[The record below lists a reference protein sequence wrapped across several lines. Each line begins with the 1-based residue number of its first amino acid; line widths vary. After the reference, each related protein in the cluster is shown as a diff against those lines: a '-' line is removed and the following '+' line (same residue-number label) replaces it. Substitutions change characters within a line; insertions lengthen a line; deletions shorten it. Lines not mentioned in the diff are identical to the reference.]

1 MRKKKDDRVG
11 MAMVPHN
18 RRDRSDAALL
28 GDSGVSSRYKP
39 TNTRHQK
46 KRNLLMKKHLPTTL
60 QAIGTIMVAMSL
72 SMITIPLGL
81 GFAGVALVAF
91 GIAAER
97 S

>member
-1 MRKKKDDRVG
+1 
-11 MAMVPHN
+11 MVENN
-18 RRDRSDAALL
+18 RGDGLDAALL
-28 GDSGVSSRYKP
+28 GDSRVSSRHKQ
-39 TNTRHQK
+39 TNTRHKK

>member
-1 MRKKKDDRVG
+1 
-11 MAMVPHN
+11 
-18 RRDRSDAALL
+18 
-28 GDSGVSSRYKP
+28 
-39 TNTRHQK
+39 
-46 KRNLLMKKHLPTTL
+46 MKQHLPTTL

>member
-1 MRKKKDDRVG
+1 M
-11 MAMVPHN
+11 N
-18 RRDRSDAALL
+18 
-28 GDSGVSSRYKP
+28 
-39 TNTRHQK
+39 
-46 KRNLLMKKHLPTTL
+46 KHLPTTL
-60 QAIGTIMVAMSL
+60 QAIGTIMVSMSL

>member
-1 MRKKKDDRVG
+1 
-11 MAMVPHN
+11 MVMVENN
-18 RRDRSDAALL
+18 RGGRLDASLL
-28 GDSGVSSRYKP
+28 GDSRVSSRHEQ
-39 TNTRHQK
+39 TNTRHEK
-46 KRNLLMKKHLPTTL
+46 KRDLLMKQHLPTTL